1 MSYPRPIKHYLI
13 VVIIFVAVSRRA
25 SCALKVNLSS
35 GNIASTSR
43 ITTTKKDVCYTP
55 HKTTII
61 TTASKADTVPRADD
75 EESSINDGSSN
86 NNATANYTPILP
98 PLSTDANSIFQKP
111 KAFTF
116 TTRSKEQRQQQTK
129 KTNSSLIPSRDAAED
144 DVFSSSSDN
153 KKSKNSSILE
163 NFIFPSS
170 SSKIQSKSSSKK
182 CDDNNSNATKKT
194 PLSLFSASLSASL
207 IYPLPDRNETLTS
220 GTKTSSLY
228 SSSILDGVLPVSELF
243 YRSTQSLVDDST
255 STTSSSCDEGDSIT
269 TSAIKKDKTTG
280 NAIFSAAANNN
291 NNSNNRRPNQATN
304 SRFGDDEELPFSA
317 EQSDRLTSKGINK
330 INVRRNE
337 ADTFTTPVASSG
349 DSNINIIEG
358 GRNNKSE
365 ALSYSST
372 TNTTITTVTT
382 TASTAATSGN
392 KGGNGSTRKI
402 SSYSVRTSRYVNTK
416 YNSTTTNSTRAGS
429 PSPRRGN
436 QSSSNK
442 QRSNSSGKIIR
453 RGMEMLVGG
462 EPINADPPLKSI
474 EIRYDA
480 SISDW

>member
-1 MSYPRPIKHYLI
+1 MSYPRPIKHHLI
-13 VVIIFVAVSRRA
+13 VLIIFAAVSRRA
-25 SCALKVNLSS
+25 TCALKVNLAS

-43 ITTTKKDVCYTP
+43 IITTKKDIYYP
-55 HKTTII
+55 SHKTTIFA
-61 TTASKADTVPRADD
+61 ASKADTVPRNDD
-75 EESSINDGSSN
+75 NEESIINDGSSN
-86 NNATANYTPILP
+86 NNVTANYTPILP
-98 PLSTDANSIFQKP
+98 PLSTDVKRIFQTP
-111 KAFTF
+111 KDFIF

-129 KTNSSLIPSRDAAED
+129 KTNSSLLPSRDSAED
-144 DVFSSSSDN
+144 NVFSSSSNN
-153 KKSKNSSILE
+153 KKSKNNSILE
-163 NFIFPSS
+163 NFIFPS

-182 CDDNNSNATKKT
+182 SDDNNSNATKKT

-220 GTKTSSLY
+220 GTKASSLY

-255 STTSSSCDEGDSIT
+255 STTSSCCDEEDSIG
-269 TSAIKKDKTTG
+269 TSAVKKDKTTG
-280 NAIFSAAANNN
+280 NAIFSAASNN

-349 DSNINIIEG
+349 DSNNNAIEG
-358 GRNNKSE
+358 GRSNKSE
-365 ALSYSST
+365 VLSFSST
-372 TNTTITTVTT
+372 TNSTITTVTT
-382 TASTAATSGN
+382 TTSTATSGN
-392 KGGNGSTRKI
+392 KGGSGSTRKI
-402 SSYSVRTSRYVNTK
+402 SSYGVRTSRYLNTK

-436 QSSSNK
+436 HSSSSK